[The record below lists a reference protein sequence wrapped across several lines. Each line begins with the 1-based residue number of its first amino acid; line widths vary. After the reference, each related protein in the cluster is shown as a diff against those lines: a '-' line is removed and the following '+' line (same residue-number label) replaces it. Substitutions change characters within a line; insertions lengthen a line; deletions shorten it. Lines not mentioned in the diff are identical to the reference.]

1 MSTESLGTFQWAARE
16 SSIFA
21 RRFIAWLGG
30 LLLFSLPAVVVV
42 VAEAPHALG
51 YLIASIVVLAASATN
66 IEITNDEEEEVGEE
80 AEEMSHR
87 DMLALIVIVYSM
99 MGFSISLVFLLGTAL
114 GLVVASVTGV
124 GASALLIAV
133 SIPLLDRG
141 MANYTGY
148 SIVGSASFLI
158 LSIFETVITMYHLSG
173 SIVDEARRG
182 RRRMLN

>member
-66 IEITNDEEEEVGEE
+66 IEITNDEEEVGEE